1 MAEHLVGGALGLP
14 VPSSGA
20 AVIARQ
26 QQRQNTFFAK
36 LKEPGAADVARDVN
50 AFLKQFVA
58 RWPTL
63 AGMQQQAECIH
74 SFISATHER
83 LVTSHPLWKGC
94 TAEEAT
100 DILEGLERLI
110 TIKLYKLFAFVSSPG
125 AVSSSALD
133 AILTAPYFCPL
144 DDLLSPTTGSFHQ
157 QCCLLWQ
164 QRARNHRS
172 WSRTKSLHARLTACG
187 SWTRHTSM
195 STPASLH
202 PHPPTHPCAPLHA
215 FAFVWGG

>member
-1 MAEHLVGGALGLP
+1 MCGVQTNLETCCLLVHKGHEDSVDQQAADDRSCAWLEAADGLLELAAAFQRAHVHAGRVCWPHSAHVPGHRVDHDAPGRGAVHCRSLARQSGTEQRNAHERLMAEHLVGGVLGLP
-14 VPSSGA
+14 APSSGA

-36 LKEPGAADVARDVN
+36 LKEPGAADVVRDVN

-63 AGMQQQAECIH
+63 VGMQQQAECIH

-110 TIKLYKLFAFVSSPG
+110 TIKLYKLFAS
-125 AVSSSALD
+125 
-133 AILTAPYFCPL
+133 
-144 DDLLSPTTGSFHQ
+144 
-157 QCCLLWQ
+157 
-164 QRARNHRS
+164 
-172 WSRTKSLHARLTACG
+172 
-187 SWTRHTSM
+187 
-195 STPASLH
+195 
-202 PHPPTHPCAPLHA
+202 
-215 FAFVWGG
+215 